1 MLEKLKS
8 IKIHPRFKN
17 RYWVALYVF
26 AFWLMFFD
34 NMSVWDLMGYK
45 ADVNKLEKE
54 KAIYEDKI
62 KVAKQN
68 LNDLTTNMDN
78 LEKFAREQYFMKKDN
93 EDIFVIV
100 NIEK

>member
-34 NMSVWDLMGYK
+34 NMSVWDLMSYK

-54 KAIYEDKI
+54 KAIYEAKI
-62 KVAKQN
+62 NEAREN
-68 LNDLTTNMDN
+68 LNDLSTNMDN
-78 LEKFAREQYFMKKDN
+78 LERFAREQYFMKRDN

-100 NIEK
+100 EED

>member
-1 MLEKLKS
+1 MLERIKS

-34 NMSVWDLMGYK
+34 NMSVWDLMAYK
-45 ADVNKLEKE
+45 ADVHKLEKE
-54 KAIYEDKI
+54 KAIYEAKI
-62 KVAKQN
+62 NEAREN
-68 LNDLTTNMDN
+68 LHDLSTNMDN
-78 LEKFAREQYFMKKDN
+78 LEKFAREQYFMKRDN

-100 NIEK
+100 AEE

>member
-1 MLEKLKS
+1 MLEKRKF
-8 IKIHPRFKN
+8 IKVHPRFRN
-17 RYWVALYVF
+17 RYFIALYVF

-34 NMSVWDLMGYK
+34 NMSFWDLMGYK
-45 ADVNKLEKE
+45 SDVKKLEKE

-62 KVAKQN
+62 LHAKTN

-100 NIEK
+100 DQK